1 MRDPEAALEPADPEA
16 LYREVWMLKPKT
28 LKRSLEGLE
37 PDPYTW
43 KPQSPKSPKNPVAR
57 KPSTRHHGAEGAQ
70 QRLVSELSRLWRS
83 SASMPEP

>member
-1 MRDPEAALEPADPEA
+1 MSVKAGGQKNYGAVSRESYMRDPEALEPADPEA

-43 KPQSPKSPKNPVAR
+43 KPQSPRSPKNPVAR
-57 KPSTRHHGAEGAQ
+57 KPST
-70 QRLVSELSRLWRS
+70 LKS
-83 SASMPEP
+83 